1 MRTAIVAVCLAAAVS
16 TPARALENWQYFAAG
31 LVGAIIINAA
41 VNDPKNNPPP
51 QKVVYLPAP
60 QPAYVAPPPIV
71 TARSKYLEAC
81 QAYGFSANYCVQ
93 IWDGK
98 EQRTTTSLPALN
110 LN

>member
-51 QKVVYLPAP
+51 APA
-60 QPAYVAPPPIV
+60 AYVPPPPPPPVV
-71 TARSKYLEAC
+71 TARSKYLESC
-81 QAYGFSANYCVQ
+81 QAYGFSYNYCVQ

-98 EQRTTTSLPALN
+98 EQRTTTALPRLN